1 MGTTNS
7 FVGHEKD
14 VLSCAF
20 SADNRQII
28 SGSRDRSLKLW
39 NILGECK
46 ATIGSEKANSHTEW
60 GSCVRFS
67 PNPSNPLI
75 ISCGWDKAVKVWDLK
90 GFGNPLKYSFH
101 GHTGYVNTV
110 AVSPGGFINAL
121 EFSPSKYW
129 LCAATDNGIRVWDL
143 ESRNVVCNIDDLP
156 LLHPLER
163 EDHHALVSLGAL
175 MA

>member
-1 MGTTNS
+1 MG
-7 FVGHEKD
+7 
-14 VLSCAF
+14 
-20 SADNRQII
+20 
-28 SGSRDRSLKLW
+28 W

-60 GSCVRFS
+60 VSCVRFS

-90 GFGNPLKYSFH
+90 GFGNSLKYSFR

-110 AVSPGGFINAL
+110 AVSPGGAICAL

-143 ESRNVVCNIDDLP
+143 ESRNVVCNIDDFAAAPSFGKRRPPCTCLAWSADGRT
-156 LLHPLER
+156 LFAGYADHIIRVWEFR
-163 EDHHALVSLGAL
+163 E
-175 MA
+175 